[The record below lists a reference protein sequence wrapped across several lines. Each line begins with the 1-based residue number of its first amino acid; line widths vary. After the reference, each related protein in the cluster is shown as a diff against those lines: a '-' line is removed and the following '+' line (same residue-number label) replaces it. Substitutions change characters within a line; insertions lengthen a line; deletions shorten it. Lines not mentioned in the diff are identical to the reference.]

1 MPINPPSTYDR
12 EHLRNL
18 SAYGREIEGIYLRA
32 AERAALL
39 VNLAAGYSP
48 GKPFNIKDYPAI
60 KARIDT
66 IARELQSSLQ
76 AVVLNGINAQWTLA
90 NNKNSELSRRVFGD
104 NIGRL
109 TTEQYDRYFSTNHKA
124 QQAFLQRK
132 TAGLNLSDKV
142 WRYSEQY
149 KQEIELALETG
160 LRSGKSA
167 DRMTAD
173 LRQYLRNPDKL
184 FRRVKDDQGMLRLSK
199 ASKIY
204 HPGQGVYRSSYKNAL
219 RLTATEGNL
228 AYRTADHLRWQQLDF
243 VVGIEIRLSNNHTLN
258 GVPFTDICDDLAGK
272 YPKDFKFTGWHPFCR
287 CNAIPILKTEAE
299 IEQDNDRID
308 KGRNPTTESQNKVN
322 EPPGALKQWTQKNK
336 ERIANATSLPYFM
349 RDNKKYF

>member
-1 MPINPPSTYDR
+1 MTGSTCETSPPT
-12 EHLRNL
+12 
-18 SAYGREIEGIYLRA
+18 AGEIEGIYLRA

-39 VNLAAGYSP
+39 VNLAAGYTR
-48 GKPFNIKDYPAI
+48 PFKIKDYPAI

-66 IARELQSSLQ
+66 IARELQSNLQ

-90 NNKNSELSRRVFGD
+90 NNKNSELAPRLWRQHRPPYHRSIRPLLLYQPQSTARPSCSAKPQDSTSR
-104 NIGRL
+104 I
-109 TTEQYDRYFSTNHKA
+109 
-124 QQAFLQRK
+124 
-132 TAGLNLSDKV
+132 
-142 WRYSEQY
+142 
-149 KQEIELALETG
+149 
-160 LRSGKSA
+160 RSGDILNNTSKKLSGWKPLSA
-167 DRMTAD
+167 PANRLDRMTAD

-199 ASKIY
+199 AAKIY

-299 IEQDNDRID
+299 IEQDNDLHRW
-308 KGRNPTTESQNKVN
+308 KP
-322 EPPGALKQWTQKNK
+322 
-336 ERIANATSLPYFM
+336 
-349 RDNKKYF
+349 